1 MDLVAAIFG
10 VVVGGLVSPVN
21 IVAGVVVGWFSRRW
35 WQVVVGAVTV
45 AAVGLLVA
53 LPGGVP
59 AGAEVVWVALPF
71 AVVAPLAWAALGF
84 VLRRRLL
91 GPGSVGEKA
100 GSAAVAALIGALA
113 GGALGALLGSWY
125 VDAAGVSSFEG
136 RSGYLVAFFFV
147 LPGVAVGAAV
157 AAVIGWRAM
166 RR

>member
-10 VVVGGLVSPVN
+10 MVAGGLVGPVN
-21 IVAGVVVGWFSRRW
+21 IVAGLVVGWFSRRW
-35 WQVVVGAVTV
+35 WQVLLGAATI
-45 AAVGLLVA
+45 AAVGLLVS

-71 AVVAPLAWAALGF
+71 AVVAPLVWCALGF

-113 GGALGALLGSWY
+113 GGALGALVGPWA

-136 RSGYLVAFFFV
+136 QSGYAVVFFFV
-147 LPGVAVGAAV
+147 LPGAAIGAAV
-157 AAVIGWRAM
+157 AAVIGWRAIG
-166 RR
+166 R